1 MATYEAYVTLGAA
14 TVSISTVDVPLSVR
28 SEQADVQAPM
38 AVLTLVMPALA
49 QTHPQVRLI
58 QRPDMSR
65 STPAAVTDADEEE
78 T

>member
-1 MATYEAYVTLGAA
+1 MTTYEAYVTLGEA

-49 QTHPQVRLI
+49 QGHPQVRLI
-58 QRPDMSR
+58 QRPGAPH
-65 STPAAVTDADEEE
+65 STPASTNDESEE
-78 T
+78 KP